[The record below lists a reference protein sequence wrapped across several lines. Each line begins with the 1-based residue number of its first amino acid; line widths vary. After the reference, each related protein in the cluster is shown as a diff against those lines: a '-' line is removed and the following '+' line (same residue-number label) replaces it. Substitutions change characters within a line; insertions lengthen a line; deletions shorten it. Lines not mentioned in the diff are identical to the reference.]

1 MDELILDYYT
11 LMSHELVAVLAILI
25 YEVSWDG
32 RVVCGFL

>member
-25 YEVSWDG
+25 NKVSWDG